1 MLFIYLFALCIF
13 RLTASAMIL
22 SHQPSQI
29 IPEGFK
35 QLCVLQV
42 EPLNKVSAMHPIE
55 CSLQRIVLERHL
67 LIFTWVL
74 LTVLVISDL
83 LPQGNCFLKFSY
95 CLNYCTIFTLY
106 SQTLLLFQLIFLLMF
121 TDYMII
127 IHSNCL
133 VVLIALK
140 LVLILGKKTAF

>member
-1 MLFIYLFALCIF
+1 MFVLFVYLFTLCNF

-42 EPLNKVSAMHPIE
+42 EPLNKVSTSMHPIE
-55 CSLQRIVLERHL
+55 CSLQSVVLERHPLITL
-67 LIFTWVL
+67 LHSTLVL

-83 LPQGNCFLKFSY
+83 LPRGNFFSK
-95 CLNYCTIFTLY
+95 I
-106 SQTLLLFQLIFLLMF
+106 
-121 TDYMII
+121 
-127 IHSNCL
+127 
-133 VVLIALK
+133 
-140 LVLILGKKTAF
+140 